1 MQRQRTATKPDMK
14 ARIIVNRQ
22 IVQRNR
28 KDGTDFPCISVK
40 TYRGTQRVHEVK
52 FTGPAVLV
60 STNVPQP
67 NASGATVWIEAEY
80 ETLELI
86 SREYDT

>member
-1 MQRQRTATKPDMK
+1 MK
-14 ARIIVNRQ
+14 ARIIVNRH

-28 KDGTDFPCISVK
+28 KDGTDIPCISVK
-40 TYRGTQRVHEVK
+40 THRGTEQVHEVR
-52 FTGPAVLV
+52 FTGPAVLM

-67 NASGATVWIEAEY
+67 KVSAATVWIETEY

-86 SREYDT
+86 SRDESP